1 MMQRSIWGLVYA
13 LVVAFVCIGLSWTPA
28 LLFVLLAG
36 VAMELLRLPNLS
48 PKIRSAGVLYTFAS
62 AIATGWLWG
71 IGGGQS
77 ILAVFILIWLSDS
90 MAYVGGRLFG
100 RTPMAPVLSPK
111 KTWEGLVTGAVFTT
125 GIGYLM
131 LRLVLETSMT
141 LSILLPVTV
150 AIAAPVGDLVGSYF
164 KRQSGVKD
172 SGVFLPGHGG
182 FLDRLDSY
190 LLSSIV
196 LVLVLIAFQTF

>member
-48 PKIRSAGVLYTFAS
+48 TKIRSAGILYTFAS

-71 IGGGQS
+71 VGGGQS

-125 GIGYLM
+125 GIGYLT

-182 FLDRLDSY
+182 FLDRLDSF

>member
-1 MMQRSIWGLVYA
+1 MMQRSLWGLVYA
-13 LVVAFVCIGLSWTPA
+13 LVVAFLCIGLPWTPA
-28 LLFVLLAG
+28 LLFLLLLG
-36 VAMELLRLPNLS
+36 VAVELIRMPNLN
-48 PKIRSAGVLYTFAS
+48 PRQRSAGLLYTFAS
-62 AIATGWLWG
+62 ALATGWLWG
-71 IGGGQS
+71 VRGGQS

-111 KTWEGLVTGAVFTT
+111 KTWEGLIT
-125 GIGYLM
+125 GILFTVGTAYGLFH
-131 LRLVLETSMT
+131 LALDVSLKLTVVLA
-141 LSILLPVTV
+141 VVV
-150 AIAAPVGDLVGSYF
+150 AATAPIGDLIGSFF

-190 LLSSIV
+190 LLSSIT
-196 LVLVLIAFQTF
+196 LVLVLLAFQIF

>member
-1 MMQRSIWGLVYA
+1 MMQRSLWGLVYA
-13 LVVAFVCIGLSWTPA
+13 LVVAFLCIGLPWTPA
-28 LLFVLLAG
+28 LLFLLLLG
-36 VAMELLRLPNLS
+36 VAVELIRMPNLN
-48 PKIRSAGVLYTFAS
+48 PRQRSAGLLYTFAS
-62 AIATGWLWG
+62 ALATGWLWG
-71 IGGGQS
+71 VGGGQS

-111 KTWEGLVTGAVFTT
+111 KTWEGLIT
-125 GIGYLM
+125 GILFTVGTAYGLFH
-131 LRLVLETSMT
+131 LALDVSLKLTVVLA
-141 LSILLPVTV
+141 VVV
-150 AIAAPVGDLVGSYF
+150 AATAPIGDLIGSFF

-190 LLSSIV
+190 LLSSIT
-196 LVLVLIAFQTF
+196 LVLVLLAFQTF

>member
-1 MMQRSIWGLVYA
+1 MMQRSLWGLVYA
-13 LVVAFVCIGLSWTPA
+13 LVVAFLCIGLPWTPA
-28 LLFVLLAG
+28 LLFLLLLG
-36 VAMELLRLPNLS
+36 VAVELIRMPNLN
-48 PKIRSAGVLYTFAS
+48 PRQRSAGLLYTFAS
-62 AIATGWLWG
+62 ALATGWLWG
-71 IGGGQS
+71 VGGGQS

-111 KTWEGLVTGAVFTT
+111 KTWEGLIT
-125 GIGYLM
+125 GILFTVGTAYGLFH
-131 LRLVLETSMT
+131 LALDVSLKLTVVLA
-141 LSILLPVTV
+141 VVV
-150 AIAAPVGDLVGSYF
+150 AATAPIGDLIGSFF

-190 LLSSIV
+190 LLSSIT
-196 LVLVLIAFQTF
+196 LVLVLLAFQIF

>member
-71 IGGGQS
+71 VGGGQS

-125 GIGYLM
+125 GIGYLT
-131 LRLVLETSMT
+131 LRLLLETSMT

-150 AIAAPVGDLVGSYF
+150 AIAAPIGDLIGSYF

>member
-28 LLFVLLAG
+28 LLFVLLVG

-62 AIATGWLWG
+62 AVATGWLWG
-71 IGGGQS
+71 VGGGQS

-150 AIAAPVGDLVGSYF
+150 AIAAPIGDLIGSYF

-182 FLDRLDSY
+182 FLDRLDSF

>member
-1 MMQRSIWGLVYA
+1 MQRSLWGLVYA
-13 LVVAFVCIGLSWTPA
+13 LVVAFLCIGLPWTPA
-28 LLFVLLAG
+28 LLFLLLLG
-36 VAMELLRLPNLS
+36 VAVELIRMPNLN
-48 PKIRSAGVLYTFAS
+48 PRQRSAGLLYTFAS
-62 AIATGWLWG
+62 ALATGWLWG
-71 IGGGQS
+71 VGGGQS

-111 KTWEGLVTGAVFTT
+111 KTWEGLIT
-125 GIGYLM
+125 GILFTVGTAYGLFH
-131 LRLVLETSMT
+131 LALDVSLKLTVVLA
-141 LSILLPVTV
+141 VVV
-150 AIAAPVGDLVGSYF
+150 AATAPIGDLIGSYF

-190 LLSSIV
+190 LLSSIT
-196 LVLVLIAFQTF
+196 LVLVLLAFQIF

>member
-48 PKIRSAGVLYTFAS
+48 TKIRSAGILYTFAS

-71 IGGGQS
+71 VGGGQS

-150 AIAAPVGDLVGSYF
+150 AIAAPIGDLIGSYF

-182 FLDRLDSY
+182 FLDRLDSF
-190 LLSSIV
+190 LLSSI
-196 LVLVLIAFQTF
+196 VLVLIAFQTF

>member
-1 MMQRSIWGLVYA
+1 MMQRSLWGLVYA
-13 LVVAFVCIGLSWTPA
+13 LVVAFLCIGLPWTPA
-28 LLFVLLAG
+28 LLFLLLLG
-36 VAMELLRLPNLS
+36 VAVELIRMPNLN
-48 PKIRSAGVLYTFAS
+48 PRQRSAGLLYTFAS
-62 AIATGWLWG
+62 ALATGWLWG
-71 IGGGQS
+71 VGGGQS

-111 KTWEGLVTGAVFTT
+111 KTWEGLIT
-125 GIGYLM
+125 GILFTVGTAYGLFH
-131 LRLVLETSMT
+131 LALDVSLKLTVVLA
-141 LSILLPVTV
+141 VVV
-150 AIAAPVGDLVGSYF
+150 AATAPIGDLIGSYF

-190 LLSSIV
+190 LLLSIT
-196 LVLVLIAFQTF
+196 LVLVLLAFQIF

>member
-28 LLFVLLAG
+28 LLFVLLVG

-62 AIATGWLWG
+62 AVATGWLWG
-71 IGGGQS
+71 VGGGQS

>member
-48 PKIRSAGVLYTFAS
+48 TKIRSAGILYTFAS

-71 IGGGQS
+71 VGGGQS

-150 AIAAPVGDLVGSYF
+150 AIAAPIGDLIGSYF

-182 FLDRLDSY
+182 FLDRLDSF

-196 LVLVLIAFQTF
+196 LVLVLISFQTF

>member
-71 IGGGQS
+71 VGGGQS

>member
-48 PKIRSAGVLYTFAS
+48 PKFRSAGVLYTFAS
-62 AIATGWLWG
+62 AVATGWLWG
-71 IGGGQS
+71 VGGGQS

>member
-71 IGGGQS
+71 VGGGQS

-111 KTWEGLVTGAVFTT
+111 KTWEGLVTGAAFTT

-131 LRLVLETSMT
+131 LSLVLETSLT

>member
-48 PKIRSAGVLYTFAS
+48 TKIRSAGILYTFAS

-71 IGGGQS
+71 VGGGQS

-150 AIAAPVGDLVGSYF
+150 AIAAPIGDLIGSYF

-182 FLDRLDSY
+182 FLDRLDSF

>member
-48 PKIRSAGVLYTFAS
+48 TKIRSAGILYTFAS

-71 IGGGQS
+71 VGGGQS

-150 AIAAPVGDLVGSYF
+150 AIAAPIGDLIGSYF

>member
-71 IGGGQS
+71 VGGGQS

-100 RTPMAPVLSPK
+100 RTHMAPVLSPK

-125 GIGYLM
+125 GIGYLI

>member
-1 MMQRSIWGLVYA
+1 MQRSIWGLVYA

-28 LLFVLLAG
+28 LLFVLVAG

-62 AIATGWLWG
+62 AVATGWLWG
-71 IGGGQS
+71 VGGGQS

>member
-48 PKIRSAGVLYTFAS
+48 LKIRSAGVLYTFAS
-62 AIATGWLWG
+62 AVATGWLWG
-71 IGGGQS
+71 VGGGQS

-182 FLDRLDSY
+182 FLDRLDSF

>member
-1 MMQRSIWGLVYA
+1 MQRSIWGLVYA

-62 AIATGWLWG
+62 AVATGWLWG
-71 IGGGQS
+71 VGGGQS

>member
-1 MMQRSIWGLVYA
+1 MMQRSLWGLVYA
-13 LVVAFVCIGLSWTPA
+13 LVVAFLCIGLPWTPA
-28 LLFVLLAG
+28 LLFLLLLG
-36 VAMELLRLPNLS
+36 VAVELIRMPNLN
-48 PKIRSAGVLYTFAS
+48 PRQRSAGLLYTFAS
-62 AIATGWLWG
+62 ALATGWLWG
-71 IGGGQS
+71 VGGGQS

-111 KTWEGLVTGAVFTT
+111 KTWEGLIT
-125 GIGYLM
+125 GILFTVGTAYGLFH
-131 LRLVLETSMT
+131 LVMDVSLK
-141 LSILLPVTV
+141 LTV
-150 AIAAPVGDLVGSYF
+150 VLAVVVAATAPIGDLIGSYF

-190 LLSSIV
+190 LLSSIT
-196 LVLVLIAFQTF
+196 LVLVLLAFQIF

>member
-1 MMQRSIWGLVYA
+1 MMQRSLWGLVYA
-13 LVVAFVCIGLSWTPA
+13 LVVAFLCIGLPWTPA
-28 LLFVLLAG
+28 LLFLLLLG
-36 VAMELLRLPNLS
+36 VAVELIRMPNLN
-48 PKIRSAGVLYTFAS
+48 PRQRSAGLLYTFAS
-62 AIATGWLWG
+62 ALATGWLWG
-71 IGGGQS
+71 VGGGQS

-111 KTWEGLVTGAVFTT
+111 KTWEGLIT
-125 GIGYLM
+125 GILFTVGTAYGLFH
-131 LRLVLETSMT
+131 LALDVSLKRTVVLA
-141 LSILLPVTV
+141 VVV
-150 AIAAPVGDLVGSYF
+150 AATAPIGDLIGSFF

-190 LLSSIV
+190 LLSSIT
-196 LVLVLIAFQTF
+196 LVLVLLAFQIF

>member
-1 MMQRSIWGLVYA
+1 MMQRSLWGLVYA
-13 LVVAFVCIGLSWTPA
+13 LVVAFLCIGLPWTPA
-28 LLFVLLAG
+28 LLFLLLLG
-36 VAMELLRLPNLS
+36 VAVELIRMPNLN
-48 PKIRSAGVLYTFAS
+48 PRQRSAGLLYTFAS
-62 AIATGWLWG
+62 ALATGWLWG
-71 IGGGQS
+71 VGGGQS

-111 KTWEGLVTGAVFTT
+111 KTWEGLIT
-125 GIGYLM
+125 GILFTVGTAHGLFH
-131 LRLVLETSMT
+131 LALDVSLKLTVL
-141 LSILLPVTV
+141 LAVVV
-150 AIAAPVGDLVGSYF
+150 AATAPIGDLIGSYF

-190 LLSSIV
+190 LLSSIT
-196 LVLVLIAFQTF
+196 LVLVLLAFQIF

>member
-71 IGGGQS
+71 VGGGQS

-125 GIGYLM
+125 GIGYLT
-131 LRLVLETSMT
+131 LSLVLQTSMT

-172 SGVFLPGHGG
+172 SGLFLPGHGG

>member
-1 MMQRSIWGLVYA
+1 MMQRSLWGLVYA
-13 LVVAFVCIGLSWTPA
+13 LVVAFLCVGLPWTPA
-28 LLFVLLAG
+28 LLFLLLLG
-36 VAMELLRLPNLS
+36 VAVELIRMPNLN
-48 PKIRSAGVLYTFAS
+48 PRQRSAGLLYTFAS
-62 AIATGWLWG
+62 ALATGWLWG
-71 IGGGQS
+71 VGGGQS

-111 KTWEGLVTGAVFTT
+111 KTWEGLIT
-125 GIGYLM
+125 GILFTVGTAYGLFH
-131 LRLVLETSMT
+131 LALDVSLKLTVVLA
-141 LSILLPVTV
+141 VVV
-150 AIAAPVGDLVGSYF
+150 AATAPIGDLIGSYF

-190 LLSSIV
+190 LLSSIT
-196 LVLVLIAFQTF
+196 LVLVLLAFQIF

>member
-1 MMQRSIWGLVYA
+1 MMQRSLWGLVYA
-13 LVVAFVCIGLSWTPA
+13 LVVAFLCIGLPWTPA
-28 LLFVLLAG
+28 LLFLLLLG
-36 VAMELLRLPNLS
+36 VAVELIRMPNLN
-48 PKIRSAGVLYTFAS
+48 PRQRSAGILYTFAS
-62 AIATGWLWG
+62 ALATGWLWG
-71 IGGGQS
+71 VGGGQS

-111 KTWEGLVTGAVFTT
+111 KTWEGLIT
-125 GIGYLM
+125 GILFTVGTAYGLFH
-131 LRLVLETSMT
+131 LALDVSLKLTVVLA
-141 LSILLPVTV
+141 VVV
-150 AIAAPVGDLVGSYF
+150 AATAPIGDLIGSYF

-190 LLSSIV
+190 LLSSITLVIV
-196 LVLVLIAFQTF
+196 LLAFQTF

>member
-13 LVVAFVCIGLSWTPA
+13 LVVAFFCLGLSWTPA
-28 LLFVLLAG
+28 LLFLLLAG
-36 VAMELLRLPNLS
+36 VAVELIRLPNLG
-48 PKIRSAGVLYTFAS
+48 PKIRASGLLYVFAS
-62 AIATGWLWG
+62 AISTGWLWG
-71 IGGGQS
+71 VGGGPS
-77 ILAVFILIWLSDS
+77 IFAVFVLIWLSDS

-111 KTWEGLVTGAVFTT
+111 KTWEGLVIGGLFTL
-125 GIGYLM
+125 GVGHLALYRI
-131 LRLVLETSMT
+131 LETSLT
-141 LSILLPVTV
+141 LSLILPVTV
-150 AIAAPVGDLVGSYF
+150 AVAAPIGDLVGSYL

>member
-1 MMQRSIWGLVYA
+1 MMQRSLWGLVYA
-13 LVVAFVCIGLSWTPA
+13 LVVAFLCIGLPWTPA
-28 LLFVLLAG
+28 LLFLLLLG
-36 VAMELLRLPNLS
+36 VAVELIRMPNLN
-48 PKIRSAGVLYTFAS
+48 PRQRSAGLLYTFAS
-62 AIATGWLWG
+62 ALATGWLWG
-71 IGGGQS
+71 VGGGQS

-111 KTWEGLVTGAVFTT
+111 KTWEGLIT
-125 GIGYLM
+125 GILFTVGTAYGLFH
-131 LRLVLETSMT
+131 LALDVSLKLTVVLA
-141 LSILLPVTV
+141 VVV
-150 AIAAPVGDLVGSYF
+150 AATAPIGDLIGSYF

-190 LLSSIV
+190 LLSSIT
-196 LVLVLIAFQTF
+196 LVLVLLAFQTF

>member
-62 AIATGWLWG
+62 AVATGWLWG
-71 IGGGQS
+71 VGGGQS

-182 FLDRLDSY
+182 FLDRLDSF

>member
-1 MMQRSIWGLVYA
+1 MMQRSLWGLVYA
-13 LVVAFVCIGLSWTPA
+13 LVVAFLCVGLPWTPA
-28 LLFVLLAG
+28 LLFLLLLG
-36 VAMELLRLPNLS
+36 VAVELIRMHNLN
-48 PKIRSAGVLYTFAS
+48 PRQRSAGLLYTFAS
-62 AIATGWLWG
+62 ALATGWLWG
-71 IGGGQS
+71 VGGGQS

-111 KTWEGLVTGAVFTT
+111 KTWEGLIT
-125 GIGYLM
+125 GILFTVGTAYGLFH
-131 LRLVLETSMT
+131 LALDVSLKLTVL
-141 LSILLPVTV
+141 LAVVV
-150 AIAAPVGDLVGSYF
+150 AATAPIGDLIGSYF

-190 LLSSIV
+190 LLSSIT
-196 LVLVLIAFQTF
+196 LVLVLLAFQIF

>member
-48 PKIRSAGVLYTFAS
+48 TKIRSAGILYTFAS

-71 IGGGQS
+71 VGGGQS

-100 RTPMAPVLSPK
+100 RTPMAPVLSPQ

-150 AIAAPVGDLVGSYF
+150 AIAAPIGDLIGSYF

-182 FLDRLDSY
+182 FLDRLDSF

>member
-28 LLFVLLAG
+28 LLFVLVAG

-62 AIATGWLWG
+62 AVATGWLWG
-71 IGGGQS
+71 VGGGQS